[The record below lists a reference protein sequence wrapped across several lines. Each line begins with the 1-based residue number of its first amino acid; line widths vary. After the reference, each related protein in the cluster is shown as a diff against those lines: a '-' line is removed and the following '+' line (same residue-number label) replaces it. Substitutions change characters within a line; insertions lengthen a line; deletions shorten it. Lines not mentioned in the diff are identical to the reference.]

1 MPMKRYLFVVICL
14 IFTLTGCSTSK
25 ITPGSISINGDNTYH
40 YQLIEDIGVFH
51 QMVSNNQEFIIVA
64 GQTTC
69 GACLLYKE
77 VLNEFI
83 LDTRVK
89 IYYVNIDEVPGS
101 LEALR
106 FYGKLRTT
114 PTTFLYQSSRENHSK
129 ILHQFGYVGD
139 LEILRSTFAKYIN
152 IQ

>member
-1 MPMKRYLFVVICL
+1 MKRYLFVVMVL
-14 IFTLTGCSTSK
+14 VLSLSGCSTSK
-25 ITPGSISINGDNTYH
+25 ITPDSITISEDNTYH
-40 YQLIEDIGVFH
+40 YLLIEDINVFK

-83 LDTRVK
+83 LDIRVK
-89 IYYVNIDEVPGS
+89 IYYVNINEVPGS

-106 FYGKLRTT
+106 FYGELKTT
-114 PTTFLYQSSRENHSK
+114 PTTFIYKSSKENQSK

-139 LEILRSTFAKYIN
+139 LETLRSTFAKYIN